1 MSVKDKICA
10 FEIPGLDKTCT
21 ALRQKDCEGCAFF
34 KTREQNAADIVH
46 AAEILKAKGL
56 EPYMKGKIMTT
67 RLIKE
72 KSEYQQIKNKENE
85 A

>member
-1 MSVKDKICA
+1 MSVKDNICA
-10 FEIPGLDKTCT
+10 FEIPGLDKKCT
-21 ALRQKDCEGCAFF
+21 AMRQKNCEGCAFF
-34 KTREQNAADIVH
+34 KTGEQHAADIAH

-67 RLIKE
+67 RPIKE